1 MDATEGAAD
10 VGEAGVVGLDW
21 LTAVPY
27 AHRGLHARA
36 AGVPENSLAAFA
48 AAADAGFAIEL
59 DVQRTADGELVVV
72 HDLDLARVA
81 GIDATVTAT
90 PWSRLAGV
98 RLEGTDEPLPRLG
111 EVLEVVAGRVPLMVE
126 LKNATRRYG
135 PLESAVAD
143 LLDHYDGPCSIASF
157 NPGTVGWFGVHR
169 PAVVRGQ
176 TAGPFAEVRM
186 PTLARAALR
195 SMLGNVRTR
204 PHYLSYELAGLPN
217 RAVEFWRRG
226 GRPLITWT
234 VTSDVERELAERL
247 ADQFVFEGI
256 DLPRPAPTTR

>member
-1 MDATEGAAD
+1 MAGAQV
-10 VGEAGVVGLDW
+10 VGAEGLDW

-27 AHRGLHARA
+27 AHRGLHDPASAR
-36 AGVPENSLAAFA
+36 PENSLAAFA

-59 DVQRTADGELVVV
+59 DVQRTADGEVVVV
-72 HDLDLARVA
+72 HDLDLVRVA
-81 GIDATVTAT
+81 GIEATVADTA
-90 PWSRLAGV
+90 WSRLAGV
-98 RLEGTDEPLPRLG
+98 RLDGTAEGIPRLG

-135 PLESAVAD
+135 PLESAVAAH
-143 LLDHYDGPCSIASF
+143 LAAYDGPCSIASF
-157 NPGTVGWFGVHR
+157 NPGTVGWFGVHH
-169 PAVVRGQ
+169 PAIVRGQ
-176 TAGPFAEVRM
+176 TAGPFAEVPM
-186 PTLARAALR
+186 PRLARAALR

-234 VTSDVERELAERL
+234 VTSEAERALAERL
-247 ADQFVFEGI
+247 ADQFVFESI
-256 DLPRPAPTTR
+256 EPPRPTLAPRA

>member
-1 MDATEGAAD
+1 VAAED
-10 VGEAGVVGLDW
+10 GLVVGGLDW

-27 AHRGLHARA
+27 AHRGLHDPTT
-36 AGVPENSLAAFA
+36 GVPENTLAAFA

-59 DVQRTADGELVVV
+59 DVQRTADGEVVVV
-72 HDLDLARVA
+72 HDLDLVRVA
-81 GIDATVTAT
+81 GIDATVAAT
-90 PWSRLAGV
+90 EWPRLAGV
-98 RLEGTDEPLPRLG
+98 RLEGTDEHIPRLG

-135 PLESAVAD
+135 PLESAVAGHLAD
-143 LLDHYDGPCSIASF
+143 YDGPCSIASF
-157 NPGTVGWFGVHR
+157 NPGTVGWFGVHH
-169 PAVVRGQ
+169 PALVRGQ
-176 TAGPFAEVRM
+176 TAGPFADVPM
-186 PTLARAALR
+186 PRLARTALR

-234 VTSDVERELAERL
+234 VTTEAERELAQRL
-247 ADQFVFEGI
+247 ADQFVFERI
-256 DLPRPAPTTR
+256 TLPRPAPAASA